1 MGVYPTN
8 SDITFCTSREIPRGV
23 ISNTIRKTGM
33 SVKDKTSGWFWFALF
48 VAQVLALLAEFCWS

>member
-8 SDITFCTSREIPRGV
+8 SDTIFCTSREIPRGV
-23 ISNTIRKTGM
+23 ISNTIRKIGM
-33 SVKDKTSGWFWFALF
+33 SAKTSRWFWFALF